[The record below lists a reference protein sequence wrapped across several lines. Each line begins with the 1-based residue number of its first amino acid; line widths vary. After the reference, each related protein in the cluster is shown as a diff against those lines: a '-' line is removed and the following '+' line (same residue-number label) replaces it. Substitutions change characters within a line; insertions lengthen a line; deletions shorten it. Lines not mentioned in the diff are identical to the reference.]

1 MSLLRF
7 PAAARVAAVLLL
19 GSVQAVPAQQ
29 PVPPGSGSVASGLT
43 PARYSIPAPGKGRL
57 TASVPPLPPKPPPS
71 LDLPGDAAAPVAPML
86 PAVAKVTPYQPPI
99 FWPPAPRRKPGGTA
113 AAPPASSP
121 APAAAL
127 PPTAVPPPAPVPA
140 PPAREGF
147 TAVVPI
153 TVFGPDD
160 APAAPKAAPE
170 PTLEELAGTEPIVF
184 TVRLPTVVLREP
196 AP

>member
-1 MSLLRF
+1 MSLLRL

-19 GSVQAVPAQQ
+19 GSVQGVSAQQ
-29 PVPPGSGSVASGLT
+29 PVPPGSGSVASGIT

-57 TASVPPLPPKPPPS
+57 TASVPPLPPKPLPS
-71 LDLPGDAAAPVAPML
+71 LDLPGDAAAPAAPML

-99 FWPPAPRRKPGGTA
+99 FWPPVPRRKPGGTVTA
-113 AAPPASSP
+113 ATSA

-127 PPTAVPPPAPVPA
+127 PPEPVPV

-147 TAVVPI
+147 TSVVPI

-160 APAAPKAAPE
+160 MPAAPKATPE

-184 TVRLPTVVLREP
+184 TVRLPTVILREP

>member
-1 MSLLRF
+1 MSLPRF
-7 PAAARVAAVLLL
+7 PTAARVAAVLLL
-19 GSVQAVPAQQ
+19 GSVQAVSAQQ
-29 PVPPGSGSVASGLT
+29 PAPPGSGSVASGIT

-57 TASVPPLPPKPPPS
+57 TASVPPLPPKPLPPP
-71 LDLPGDAAAPVAPML
+71 DLQGDALAPAAPML

-99 FWPPAPRRKPGGTA
+99 FWPPPPRRKPGGTMTA
-113 AAPPASSP
+113 TVAAPPA
-121 APAAAL
+121 
-127 PPTAVPPPAPVPA
+127 PPPPPPAAPPA
-140 PPAREGF
+140 PPARDGY

-153 TVFGPDD
+153 TVFGPEE
-160 APAAPKAAPE
+160 APATPRAAPE

>member
-1 MSLLRF
+1 MSLPRF

-19 GSVQAVPAQQ
+19 GSVQAVSAQQ
-29 PVPPGSGSVASGLT
+29 PAPPGSGSVASGIT

-57 TASVPPLPPKPPPS
+57 TASVPPLPPKPLPPP
-71 LDLPGDAAAPVAPML
+71 DLPGDAAAPAAPML

-99 FWPPAPRRKPGGTA
+99 FWPPAPRRKPGGTVTMTAAVPA
-113 AAPPASSP
+113 AAPPA
-121 APAAAL
+121 
-127 PPTAVPPPAPVPA
+127 PPPPPLEAA
-140 PPAREGF
+140 PPASARDGY

-153 TVFGPDD
+153 TVFGPED
-160 APAAPKAAPE
+160 APVTPGTAQE

-184 TVRLPTVVLREP
+184 TVRLPTVVLRES